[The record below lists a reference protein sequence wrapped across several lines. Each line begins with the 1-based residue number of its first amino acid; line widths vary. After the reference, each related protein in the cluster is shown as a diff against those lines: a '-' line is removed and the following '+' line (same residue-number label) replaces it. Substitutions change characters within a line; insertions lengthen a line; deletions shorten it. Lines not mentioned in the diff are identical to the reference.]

1 MRAMGLTELECVLG
15 LFQCSCLCVGFE
27 NKLGFERQKTAL
39 HLGLARVSYCKEGW
53 VGLAACMHIQ
63 QTCTYTACTHM
74 CATSTDVHTA
84 CSRFRGRIGG
94 GVGRGEM
101 SSLGPQTSFKAKHTY
116 NTPDQSSSQTLAWQ
130 GPVSSKNSFSDPQ
143 NMPGSAEC
151 LIPRRPPGFLG
162 PG

>member
-1 MRAMGLTELECVLG
+1 MAGQFPGMRAMGLMELEFVLV

-84 CSRFRGRIGG
+84 CSGFRGQI
-94 GVGRGEM
+94 GVGG
-101 SSLGPQTSFKAKHTY
+101 
-116 NTPDQSSSQTLAWQ
+116 D
-130 GPVSSKNSFSDPQ
+130 V
-143 NMPGSAEC
+143 
-151 LIPRRPPGFLG
+151 FLG
-162 PG
+162 ATNKFQVQAHLQHS